1 MRRHEQHRDLPRLL
15 VEPVPKQCPG
25 GAARRRRP
33 PDRLEGGFTI
43 LELTIVIAII
53 GILLGIAVPAF
64 ASARSL
70 SQEHAAQADLRTA
83 VIAANSAVISSTDQ
97 SFDSITAAVLATD
110 EPRLRWSTTQQ
121 TTGPGTIAALNGQ
134 VVETGDWALGLAYQ
148 AGDGTCWYAFQ
159 ADNDAPW
166 YGGKSTGGSCD
177 AADAGT
183 YASSR
188 EL

>member
-1 MRRHEQHRDLPRLL
+1 VASGDA
-15 VEPVPKQCPG
+15 G

-33 PDRLEGGFTI
+33 LAHSEDGFTL
-43 LELTIVIAII
+43 LELIVVVAIIAILI
-53 GILLGIAVPAF
+53 GTAAPAF
-64 ASARSL
+64 SAARTSA
-70 SQEHAAQADLRTA
+70 QEGAAQADLRTA
-83 VIAANSAVISSTDQ
+83 VLAANSAFISTGDQ
-97 SFDSITAAVLATD
+97 SFDSVTASVLATD
-110 EPRLRWSTTQQ
+110 EPRLRWTSSET

-166 YGGKSTGGSCD
+166 YGAKSSSGGSCD
-177 AADAGT
+177 ARDAAT

-188 EL
+188 TL